1 MVHLPFRRCS
11 VYLLLFTNTF
21 HKVLIIFV
29 IFATLSCKSR
39 FKEDR
44 RISGGVHGE
53 EATLKGHC
61 APQFDSTNVYYIESS
76 KDYMV

>member
-29 IFATLSCKSR
+29 IFAKLSCKSR
-39 FKEDR
+39 CKEDR
-44 RISGGVHGE
+44 RISGGVHTWKK
-53 EATLKGHC
+53 ATLKGHY
-61 APQFDSTNVYYIESS
+61 ASQFDSTMHIEST
-76 KDYMV
+76 KYYMV